1 MSIIVKKIITSCII
15 LILTMSMSACGKD
28 TSMVE
33 EIVNKQDGTIQG
45 TAEVESKLQDNDEK
59 NETDIEETKD
69 INDVDVDLTV
79 LSSTMVYSEVYNM
92 MVNPDVYL
100 GKTIKVIGPYY
111 AGQLVYGTEKYY
123 HFVVISDATACCQN
137 GIEFIWDDN
146 SHVYPDE
153 YPKDNTVIEIT
164 GVFSS
169 YEESGNTYYYLKA
182 DGITIK

>member
-1 MSIIVKKIITSCII
+1 MSIIVKKTIASCII
-15 LILTMSMSACGKD
+15 LILTMVMSACGKD

-33 EIVNKQDGTIQG
+33 EIANKQDGTIQG
-45 TAEVESKLQDNDEK
+45 TAEVESNLQDNDEK

-169 YEESGNTYYYLKA
+169 YEESGNTYYYLKT

>member
-33 EIVNKQDGTIQG
+33 EIANKQDGTVQG
-45 TAEVESKLQDNDEK
+45 TTEVESKLQDSDEK

-69 INDVDVDLTV
+69 INDVDIDLTV

-153 YPKDNTVIEIT
+153 YPKDNTIIEIT

-169 YEESGNTYYYLKA
+169 YEESGNTYYYLKTN
-182 DGITIK
+182 GITIK

>member
-1 MSIIVKKIITSCII
+1 MSIIVKKTIASCII

-33 EIVNKQDGTIQG
+33 EIASKQDGTVQG
-45 TAEVESKLQDNDEK
+45 TTEVESKLQDSDEK
-59 NETDIEETKD
+59 NETDIEETKE
-69 INDVDVDLTV
+69 INNVDVDLTV

-169 YEESGNTYYYLKA
+169 YEESGNTYYYLKTN
-182 DGITIK
+182 GITIK

>member
-1 MSIIVKKIITSCII
+1 M
-15 LILTMSMSACGKD
+15 
-28 TSMVE
+28 
-33 EIVNKQDGTIQG
+33 
-45 TAEVESKLQDNDEK
+45 ESNLQDNDEK

-111 AGQLVYGTEKYY
+111 AGQLVYGAEKYY